1 VTPERTA
8 RPLANGEPIIELRQL
23 VKTFRNGAGEFPV
36 LKSLDLTL
44 HRGEFVA
51 IVGKSGSGKSTL
63 LNMITGIDHPTSGT
77 VLVDGIDIYALSE
90 SKRAR
95 WRGRNVG
102 IVFQFFQLLP
112 MLTLLENV
120 MLPMDYAE
128 HGEFADRPARALD
141 LLAQVGLEMQAHKLP
156 GAVSTGQQ
164 QAAAI
169 ARALANDP
177 AVIVADEATGNLDT
191 RSAETIVRLFERLA
205 QAGKTIALVTHD
217 PALAAHT
224 TRTVVISDGEL
235 VDEMLARALPYLPHR
250 RLLDA
255 TRLLARLRFE
265 PGAPILAQGQP
276 VEFLYV
282 IGSGRVR
289 VVRKGH
295 ERRLQHLAELGPGDH
310 FGEVELVNGGTA
322 LASIQAASDSPVELV
337 ALPRHELSRLLQDL
351 PQASEALAQTA
362 ELRLRH
368 NQGAGRAA

>member
-1 VTPERTA
+1 MTPERTA
-8 RPLANGEPIIELRQL
+8 RPLANGEPIIELRRL

>member
-1 VTPERTA
+1 MTPEPIA
-8 RPLANGEPIIELRQL
+8 LPSANGKPIIELRQL
-23 VKTFRNGAGEFPV
+23 VKTFRSGAGEFPV

-44 HRGEFVA
+44 NRGEFVA

-63 LNMITGIDHPTSGT
+63 LNMITGIDHPTAGT

-120 MLPMDYAE
+120 MLPMDYAD
-128 HGEFADRPARALD
+128 HGEFVDRPARALD
-141 LLAQVGLEMQAHKLP
+141 LLMQVGLEAQAHKLP

-191 RSAETIVRLFERLA
+191 RSAETIVRLFETLA
-205 QAGKTIALVTHD
+205 QGGKTIALVTHD
-217 PALAAHT
+217 AALAAHT

-235 VDEMLARALPYLPHR
+235 VDETLARALPYLPHR

-255 TRLLARLRFE
+255 THTLARLHFE
-265 PGAPILAQGQP
+265 AGASILTQGQP
-276 VEFLYV
+276 VEYLYM

-289 VVRKGH
+289 VLRDARA
-295 ERRLQHLAELGPGDH
+295 ERPQPLAELGPGDH
-310 FGEVELVNGGTA
+310 FGEVELVSGGAA
-322 LASIQAASDSPVELV
+322 LASIQAAGDSPVELV
-337 ALPRHELSRLLQDL
+337 ALPRNEVSRILHDL
-351 PQASEALAQTA
+351 PQASEPLAQTA
-362 ELRLRH
+362 EARLRH
-368 NQGAGRAA
+368 NQGAARAA

>member
-1 VTPERTA
+1 MTTRPVV
-8 RPLANGEPIIELRQL
+8 RPLAHGKPIIELRRL
-23 VKTFRNGAGEFPV
+23 VKTFRSGSGEFPV

-44 HRGEFVA
+44 NQGEFVA

-63 LNMITGIDHPTSGT
+63 LNMITGIDHPTSGK
-77 VLVDGIDIYALSE
+77 VLVDGVDIYALSE
-90 SKRAR
+90 SARAR

-120 MLPMDYAE
+120 MLPMDYAN
-128 HGEFADRPARALD
+128 HGEFPDRPARALD
-141 LLAQVGLEMQAHKLP
+141 LLRQVGLEAQAHKLP
-156 GAVSTGQQ
+156 AAVSTGQQ

-191 RSAETIVRLFERLA
+191 RSAETIVRLFESLA

-235 VDEMLARALPYLPHR
+235 VDETLARALPYLPHR

-255 TRLLARLRFE
+255 TRTLRRLRFE
-265 PGAPILAQGQP
+265 AGAPILDQGDA
-276 VEFLYV
+276 VEYLYV

-289 VVRKGH
+289 VLLSAH
-295 ERRLQHLAELGPGDH
+295 ERRSQQLAELGPGDY
-310 FGEVELVNGGTA
+310 FGEIELVKGGAA
-322 LASIQAASDSPVELV
+322 LASVQAAGDAPVELI
-337 ALPRHELSRLLQDL
+337 ALPQPEFNRILQDL
-351 PQASEALAQTA
+351 PQASEALLETA
-362 ELRLRH
+362 EARMRH
-368 NQGAGRAA
+368 NLGVARAA

>member
-1 VTPERTA
+1 MPE
-8 RPLANGEPIIELRQL
+8 PLVRIIDL
-23 VKTFRNGAGEFPV
+23 VKTYQTPAGPLGV
-36 LKSLDLTL
+36 LQGIDIEIA
-44 HRGEFVA
+44 RGDFIA
-51 IVGKSGSGKSTL
+51 LVGPSGGGKTTF
-63 LNMITGIDHPTSGT
+63 LNMLTGIDRPTSGM
-77 VLVDGIDIYALSE
+77 VVVDGVDVSTTSE
-90 SKRAR
+90 RKLTRWRAR
-95 WRGRNVG
+95 NIG

>member
-8 RPLANGEPIIELRQL
+8 RPLANGEPIIELRRL